1 MHIYYNVYIMYMYIY
16 YVYVYYYVYILL
28 YLPNPGI
35 EVRSPA
41 LQVDSLPAELP
52 GKPL

>member
-1 MHIYYNVYIMYMYIY
+1 MHIYYN

-28 YLPNPGI
+28 YLPDPGI
-35 EVRSPA
+35 DVGSPA